1 MDPSILPYLLVI
13 LVLIVVF
20 CFSVSMFIKTSKLQK
35 QRKKA
40 LKELKAKGLTQQLI
54 TVHTYG
60 LPVADGVACTIQ
72 AYRDRI
78 EFYSGTTN
86 ITLGKDKIT
95 DMCVKTETDIQQQ
108 YVSSIGGA
116 VGGAVLFGP
125 IGAMIGG
132 RAKKKTSRTVTYYLI
147 ITYNKADTSL
157 AYLCFDVSGCFS
169 QAYKMVA
176 DFHKTNTN
184 GSTHIEL

>member
-1 MDPSILPYLLVI
+1 MNPIILLFLLV
-13 LVLIVVF
+13 IVVF
-20 CFSVSMFIKTSKLQK
+20 CIFMIIKTSQLQK

-54 TVHTYG
+54 TLHTYG
-60 LPVADGVACTIQ
+60 LPIADGVACTIQ

-86 ITLGKDKIT
+86 ITLSKDKIT

-108 YVSSIGGA
+108 YVSSVGGA

-157 AYLCFDVSGCFS
+157 SYLCFDVSGCFS

-184 GSTHIEL
+184 DSTHIEL